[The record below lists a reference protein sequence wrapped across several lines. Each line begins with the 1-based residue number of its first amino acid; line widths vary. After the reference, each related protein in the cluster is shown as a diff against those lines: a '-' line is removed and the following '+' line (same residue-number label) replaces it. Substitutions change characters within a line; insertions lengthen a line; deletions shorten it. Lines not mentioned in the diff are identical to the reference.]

1 MRPTIVVSLMCAF
14 LLSFLAVACS
24 GDSGGS
30 PSTNVDPLEFLPDDF
45 SEIEEFAVDR
55 ILGGDVP
62 KAFEENFEED
72 WSWFTAGDALTI
84 DDVDHM
90 VRALDGDR
98 AVVIARGSLD
108 FGAIRDWA
116 AEEEETWGR
125 ASYQGEEFW
134 ESEAG
139 AMVLLEEDGYM
150 VYGVTDLVKDILK
163 VRNRGTGSLAENPDS
178 KLMQVLDSAS
188 GWYVRAAEDDCG
200 DAFSSEL
207 RSCEAY
213 SISATHGDE
222 SYIVSLTHRF
232 LFRTERRAEDA
243 EFEIEDMIEERLGRW
258 GDLEDIRTSGT
269 FVEVRSTSDEEDF
282 QIRWLRP

>member
-1 MRPTIVVSLMCAF
+1 MRSTIIVLLLWAF
-14 LLSFLAVACS
+14 LLSFLVLACS
-24 GDSGGS
+24 AEAGQSR
-30 PSTNVDPLEFLPDDF
+30 STNGVPLELLPDDLT
-45 SEIEEFAVDR
+45 EIEEFAVDQ
-55 ILGGDVP
+55 ILGGDAP
-62 KAFEENFEED
+62 KAFEESFEEK

-84 DDVDHM
+84 DDVDHI
-90 VRALDGDR
+90 VQAFDGDQG
-98 AVVIARGSLD
+98 VVVARGSLD
-108 FGAIRDWA
+108 FEAIRDWA
-116 AEEEETWGR
+116 AEETWER

-150 VYGVTDLVKDILK
+150 VFGDTDLAKDILK

-178 KLMQVLDSAS
+178 KLMQMLDSTS
-188 GWYVRAAEDDCG
+188 GWYVRAAEGDCG
-200 DAFSSEL
+200 DAFSSNL

-222 SYIVSLTHRF
+222 SYIVSLTYRF

-243 EFEIEDMIEERLGRW
+243 EFAIEDMIEERLGKW

-269 FVEVRSTSDEEDF
+269 FVEVRSSSDEEDF